1 MNFEQSEMDII
12 EHMNSS
18 HGESIKLYVTKLM
31 KKLVSSQESK
41 GDWDI
46 VGIDPDGFDLRKKNI
61 VVRFF
66 LKNKL
71 MMPKKLRGIFV
82 SLHKQCI

>member
-1 MNFEQSEMDII
+1 
-12 EHMNSS
+12 
-18 HGESIKLYVTKLM
+18 M

-66 LKNKL
+66 FEKEINDA
-71 MMPKKLRGIFV
+71 KKLRGIFV